1 MAIDGVA
8 KTRCPLQRSC
18 ARQKLRARDIF
29 ARRMSIVMASDR
41 LLQISEL

>member
-1 MAIDGVA
+1 
-8 KTRCPLQRSC
+8 
-18 ARQKLRARDIF
+18 LRARDIF